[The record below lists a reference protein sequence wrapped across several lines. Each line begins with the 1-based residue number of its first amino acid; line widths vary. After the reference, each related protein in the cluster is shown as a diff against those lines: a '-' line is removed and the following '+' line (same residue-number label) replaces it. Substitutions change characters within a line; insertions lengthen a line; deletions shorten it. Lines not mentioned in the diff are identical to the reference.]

1 MDEAT
6 ASLVRVRAVPH
17 LRLEFLERSC
27 FHNHQ
32 VTRSVMGRGRFVLA
46 GKGRAVRA
54 LGVIPARYGSTR
66 FEGKVLALLGEKP
79 LFAHVATHAEDA
91 KTLTRILVATDD
103 ERVMQAAR
111 ATGVEAMLS
120 PSTLS
125 SGSDRVAFAADRL
138 ESQGE
143 RYDVVVN
150 LQADEPFLP
159 GSAVDRAVALLQ
171 EDADAVIGTLAVPLD
186 RAEAMDPHA
195 VKVVLD
201 RRGRALY
208 FSRAAVPHGGGVLAS
223 PFLRHIGLYAF
234 RRAYL
239 RRFVEQGPSPLES
252 LERLEQLRALE
263 DGAVIRVAVGDWPAV
278 SVDTRDD
285 LARAE
290 RFLERMLTH
299 EGGGA

>member
-1 MDEAT
+1 
-6 ASLVRVRAVPH
+6 
-17 LRLEFLERSC
+17 
-27 FHNHQ
+27 
-32 VTRSVMGRGRFVLA
+32 
-46 GKGRAVRA
+46 VRA

-66 FEGKVLALLGEKP
+66 FEGKVLAPLGEKP
-79 LFAHVATHAEDA
+79 LFAHVAAHAHEA
-91 KTLTRILVATDD
+91 KALARVIVAADD
-103 ERVMQAAR
+103 ERVMRAAR
-111 ATGVEAMLS
+111 AAGVDAMLS
-120 PSTLS
+120 PAGLS
-125 SGSDRVAFAADRL
+125 SGSDRVAFVTARL
-138 ESQGE
+138 EDAGE

-150 LQADEPFLP
+150 MQADEPFLP
-159 GSAVDRAVALLQ
+159 GLAVDRAVRLLE
-171 EDADAVIGTLAVPLD
+171 EDPSAAIATLAVPL
-186 RAEAMDPHA
+186 EAAGAGDPHA

-208 FSRAAVPHGGGVLAS
+208 FSRAAVPHGSGGAAT

-239 RRFVEQGPSPLES
+239 GRFVELGPSPLEL

-263 DGAVIRVAVGDWPAV
+263 DGAVIRVAIGDWPAV
-278 SVDTRDD
+278 SVDTRED